1 MLFKVCRL
9 KIILKQ
15 KFRVAIVYLS
25 QNLSSNCLLRLHE
38 PFEEKDDRPVVF
50 CSFVWQLTRSKLRL
64 SGRNPDV
71 VNSTYNSV
79 NIYLRCFENDT

>member
-1 MLFKVCRL
+1 M
-9 KIILKQ
+9 
-15 KFRVAIVYLS
+15 
-25 QNLSSNCLLRLHE
+25 E
-38 PFEEKDDRPVVF
+38 PFEQKDDRPVVF